1 MNWHLSDKTFAIV
14 GSGDIG
20 KATAQALEQEGAKA
34 ILLSRKSE
42 CYLDVTDEESFKQ
55 YGSWSKMLDGLVY
68 TAGITVDKPVGLLT
82 SADWQQVINTNLT
95 GAFLTAKHFYM
106 ALKPKSSVVFLSS
119 IVAQWGNIGQAAYSS
134 SKAGLEALM
143 KTLAKEWARKGIR
156 VNAIAPGL
164 VNTKMTTELP
174 QMIVDGFT
182 QHTLLKRLAEPE
194 EVANVICFLL
204 SPLSSFVTGQVIYV
218 DGGFFVS

>member
-1 MNWHLSDKTFAIV
+1 
-14 GSGDIG
+14 
-20 KATAQALEQEGAKA
+20 
-34 ILLSRKSE
+34 
-42 CYLDVTDEESFKQ
+42 
-55 YGSWSKMLDGLVY
+55 
-68 TAGITVDKPVGLLT
+68 VDKPVGLLT
-82 SADWQQVINTNLT
+82 LADWQRVIETNLT

-106 ALKPKSSVVFLSS
+106 ALKPNSSVVFLSS

-174 QMIVDGFT
+174 QMVVDGFT

-204 SPLSSFVTGQVIYV
+204 SPLSSFMTGQVIYV
-218 DGGFFVS
+218 DGRLFTA

>member
-1 MNWHLSDKTFAIV
+1 
-14 GSGDIG
+14 
-20 KATAQALEQEGAKA
+20 
-34 ILLSRKSE
+34 
-42 CYLDVTDEESFKQ
+42 
-55 YGSWSKMLDGLVY
+55 
-68 TAGITVDKPVGLLT
+68 
-82 SADWQQVINTNLT
+82 
-95 GAFLTAKHFYM
+95 
-106 ALKPKSSVVFLSS
+106 VVFLSS

-174 QMIVDGFT
+174 QMVVDGFT

-204 SPLSSFVTGQVIYV
+204 SPLSSFMTGQVIYV
-218 DGGFFVS
+218 DGRLFTA

>member
-1 MNWHLSDKTFAIV
+1 
-14 GSGDIG
+14 
-20 KATAQALEQEGAKA
+20 
-34 ILLSRKSE
+34 
-42 CYLDVTDEESFKQ
+42 
-55 YGSWSKMLDGLVY
+55 
-68 TAGITVDKPVGLLT
+68 
-82 SADWQQVINTNLT
+82 
-95 GAFLTAKHFYM
+95 
-106 ALKPKSSVVFLSS
+106 LSS

-174 QMIVDGFT
+174 QMVVDGFT

-204 SPLSSFVTGQVIYV
+204 SPLSSFMTGQVIYV
-218 DGGFFVS
+218 DGGFLLRDSSALNTIQDKNQKRKTRRFRKT